1 MNAGETTPPPLPS
14 PTRVRWPGSNL
25 RSLGFLLGLMVLA
38 RVAMHFQLPLPG
50 CPMRELSGVPCP
62 FCGST
67 RAFAALAGFDLLG
80 AVKLNPF
87 VTLAHKRKAG
97 THAKPHKA
105 VRKQAK
111 QRGYDEIGQSYR
123 TFNPAF

>member
-1 MNAGETTPPPLPS
+1 MKSKLTV
-14 PTRVRWPGSNL
+14 PTLNPR
-25 RSLGFLLGLMVLA
+25 
-38 RVAMHFQLPLPG
+38 
-50 CPMRELSGVPCP
+50 
-62 FCGST
+62 
-67 RAFAALAGFDLLG
+67 
-80 AVKLNPF
+80 NPF